1 VRRPALEAAGLAA
14 ALALAWTLRATT
26 PDAVEDLRP
35 RPDAVEYEE
44 AARHL
49 VRGDGYWLVIAGERY
64 PPRYPFGMSAL
75 IAPALVVLGDE
86 PGTGVAAVRVAAAAG
101 TVATWALARAA
112 GGPAA
117 AFGAALLFATAPLHV
132 RLSKLVLSEVPSAAA
147 VAVVALLCL
156 RAASR
161 GTVGAWLAAGAGVGL
176 AATLRLSN
184 VLLLVPAA
192 AVILTGRRRVASL
205 AALGAGALLGVAPLL
220 VQQWLALGSPLATG
234 YAYWLPGTPFFG
246 AAHVL
251 GPPAGGGME
260 PNALFYGA
268 ALAGARTSYGPGV
281 ALLVA
286 AGLVLGLRRGGRAR
300 TLALFAATFVAALW
314 AFHAFFFWQA
324 ERFLVPALPLVAAV
338 AALPL
343 APPSGLPI
351 RGVALVLVALAVA
364 RPFREPAAFAF
375 ARGPREVAA
384 LRRLA
389 AETPRDAA
397 VLARANPFLFERLL
411 RAGGADRV
419 WVPLDLCEW
428 LLPIRWHGLRSFGRV
443 GDGTWMHEPLAGPR
457 AAADAARTVRALL
470 TAGRPVYL
478 AGAGEAGVM
487 DALRREFVLADAPG
501 GAVRVLLR

>member
-1 VRRPALEAAGLAA
+1 VPRPALEAAGLAA
-14 ALALAWTLRATT
+14 ALALGWTLRATT
-26 PDAVEDLRP
+26 PAAVEDLRP

-49 VRGDGYWLVIAGERY
+49 VRGDGYWLHIAGERY
-64 PPRYPFGMSAL
+64 PPRYPFGTSAL
-75 IAPALVVLGDE
+75 IAPALLVLGDA
-86 PGTGVAAVRVAAAAG
+86 PGTGVAAVAAAAAAG
-101 TVATWALARAA
+101 TVVTWALARAA

-117 AFGAALLFATAPLHV
+117 ALGAALLLATAPLHV
-132 RLSKLVLSEVPSAAA
+132 RLSKIVLSEVPSAAA
-147 VAVVALLCL
+147 VALVALLCL

-161 GTVGAWLAAGAGVGL
+161 ATPGAWLAAGVGAGL

-184 VLLLVPAA
+184 GLLVVPAA
-192 AVILTGRRRVASL
+192 AVVLSGRRRVASL
-205 AALGAGALLGVAPLL
+205 VALGTGALLGVATLL
-220 VQQWLALGSPLATG
+220 AQQWHALGSPLATG

-251 GPPAGGGME
+251 GPPAGGGTE
-260 PNALFYGA
+260 PSARFYGA
-268 ALAGARTSYGPGV
+268 ALAGARASYGPGV
-281 ALLVA
+281 ALLAA
-286 AGLVLGLRRGGRAR
+286 AGLLLGLRRGGPAR

-314 AFHAFFFWQA
+314 AFHALFFWQA

-343 APPSGLPI
+343 ASTSRPPV
-351 RGVALVLVALAVA
+351 RVVALVLVALAVA

-375 ARGPREVAA
+375 PSGPREVAA

-397 VLARANPFLFERLL
+397 ILARTNPFLFERVL
-411 RAGGADRV
+411 RAEGAERV

-443 GDGTWMHEPLAGPR
+443 GDGSWMHEPLAGPR
-457 AAADAARTVRALL
+457 GAGDAARTVRALL
-470 TAGRPVYL
+470 AAGRPVYL
-478 AGAGEAGVM
+478 AGAGESAVTQ
-487 DALRREFVLADAPG
+487 ALRREFVLADAPG
-501 GAVRVLLR
+501 GLVRVLLR